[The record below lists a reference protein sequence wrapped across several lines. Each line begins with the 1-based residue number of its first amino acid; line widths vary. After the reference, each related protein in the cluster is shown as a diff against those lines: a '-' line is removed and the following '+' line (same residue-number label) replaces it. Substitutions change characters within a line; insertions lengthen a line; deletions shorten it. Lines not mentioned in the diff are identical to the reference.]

1 MADIES
7 LSQNAV
13 LQLVEHATSEEI
25 QQTVAQELEI
35 ERRRQYWIQIMTG
48 QPND

>member
-1 MADIES
+1 MTDIKS

-13 LQLVEHATSEEI
+13 SELVEHATSEEI

-35 ERRRQYWIQIMTG
+35 ERRRQYWIQVMTG
-48 QPND
+48 QPSD